1 MSKSVTIPVAAVD
14 VGYRTTKFT
23 LGSAESCSSFLS
35 IAARV
40 THERA
45 TTVGVEKLDGVTINV
60 NGNDYFVG
68 PDAQYRSNGRD
79 ALTVLDKFSTSEEYT
94 ALTHGALHYIAGNAS
109 RNLRDVS
116 TVEIQHL
123 VAGLPLNTHKEFHK
137 LVRDQLVGRHE
148 IAGRTIEIKK
158 ATVVMQ
164 PQGALVAFTEKNKSA
179 AVRETNSLVLDLGG
193 GTFDWFLSLGIKPV
207 FDRSGAHPKGM
218 LACVFYVCDK
228 IKAGLRNDPLMVER
242 VDKAIR
248 SGAKTVKVAGQD
260 WDLEPHMAGVRAIL
274 QECINVMLASVAN
287 LDVIDQ
293 IVITGGGGELLR
305 EELEAMMPA
314 YKHMMRIEPDPV
326 FANVRGFHLIGVM
339 VSNQARK

>member
-137 LVRDQLVGRHE
+137 LVRDQLVGKHE
-148 IAGRTIEIKK
+148 IAGRTIEIKR
-158 ATVVMQ
+158 Q
-164 PQGALVAFTEKNKSA
+164 
-179 AVRETNSLVLDLGG
+179 R
-193 GTFDWFLSLGIKPV
+193 W
-207 FDRSGAHPKGM
+207 
-218 LACVFYVCDK
+218 
-228 IKAGLRNDPLMVER
+228 
-242 VDKAIR
+242 
-248 SGAKTVKVAGQD
+248 
-260 WDLEPHMAGVRAIL
+260 
-274 QECINVMLASVAN
+274 
-287 LDVIDQ
+287 
-293 IVITGGGGELLR
+293 
-305 EELEAMMPA
+305 
-314 YKHMMRIEPDPV
+314 
-326 FANVRGFHLIGVM
+326 
-339 VSNQARK
+339 